1 MFWPETASDR
11 LKANPVTLFAQIA
24 LGTCLLTACALL
36 HIFVVVGSL
45 PYISRLGHMLRRR
58 GPVLRNAVLLSFGV
72 VAVVFAHTL
81 QIWAWAFVFMVVG
94 AFADFP
100 ESFYFAIATYTTLGY
115 GDLILGPGLR
125 VFASFASI
133 TGLLTFGISTGLLI
147 ALLSKLIPTDVD

>member
-1 MFWPETASDR
+1 M
-11 LKANPVTLFAQIA
+11 TLFSQI
-24 LGTCLLTACALL
+24 LFGTMLLTACSLL

-45 PYISRLGHMLRRR
+45 PYTTAMGYALRHRRR
-58 GPVLRNAVLLSFGV
+58 LVRNAVLLSFGV
-72 VAVVFAHTL
+72 LVVVLGHTL
-81 QIWAWAFVFMVVG
+81 QVWLWAFVLWAVG

-115 GDLILGPGLR
+115 GDLILGSGLR

-147 ALLSKLIPTDVD
+147 NLVSRLLPRDMS